1 MECKAT
7 YVLKRFVACGI
18 RIVPEWNVKK
28 LDTVEQTFANLI
40 RIVPEW
46 NVKLKTVA
54 KYMNYSLIRIVPEWN
69 VKYPISVGRHEFS
82 KLESYQSGM

>member
-18 RIVPEWNVKK
+18 RIVPEWNVK
-28 LDTVEQTFANLI
+28 
-40 RIVPEW
+40 
-46 NVKLKTVA
+46 LKTVA
-54 KYMNYSLIRIVPEWN
+54 KYMNNSLIRIVPEWN